1 MHVEPADRLEIQIES
16 TVKKQFEHLI
26 RARIEAVLRA
36 ARGDARD
43 RPGERPRRPRLRHR
57 GAGGDGPPAGRGG
70 VSVDKLHS
78 VKCRQGRRF
87 MIRVLPGT
95 KLVDEL
101 LQFARMVDLHH
112 GAIVSAVGS
121 VRERGVQ
128 RHPGRRPPADHR
140 AADAGAPRRGAAR
153 PARPRG
159 QPRARR
165 DGPAWT
171 PHLHIFAAKSSGEAI
186 GGHLL
191 EAEVFATCEIILG
204 EYIVEGVERQHSTR
218 GGVDTLFFEDK

>member
-1 MHVEPADRLEIQIES
+1 
-16 TVKKQFEHLI
+16 
-26 RARIEAVLRA
+26 
-36 ARGDARD
+36 
-43 RPGERPRRPRLRHR
+43 
-57 GAGGDGPPAGRGG
+57 
-70 VSVDKLHS
+70 
-78 VKCRQGRRF
+78 

-101 LQFARMVDLHH
+101 LQFARMVNLHH

-121 VRERGVQ
+121 VRNVEFSDIQ
-128 RHPGRRPPADHR
+128 
-140 AADAGAPRRGAAR
+140 AGARLPITEPRMPVHRVEG
-153 PARPRG
+153 PLDLLGLEGNLVPDE
-159 QPRARR
+159 
-165 DGPAWT
+165 DGRVN

-218 GGVDTLFFEDK
+218 GGIDTLFFEDK

>member
-1 MHVEPADRLEIQIES
+1 MDKLSYREIQ
-16 TVKKQFEHLI
+16 
-26 RARIEAVLRA
+26 
-36 ARGDARD
+36 
-43 RPGERPRRPRLRHR
+43 
-57 GAGGDGPPAGRGG
+57 
-70 VSVDKLHS
+70 
-78 VKCRQGRRF
+78 QGRRF

-101 LQFARMVDLHH
+101 LQFARMVNLHH

-121 VRERGVQ
+121 VRNVDFSDIQ
-128 RHPGRRPPADHR
+128 
-140 AADAGAPRRGAAR
+140 AGARLPITEPRMPVHHVEG
-153 PARPRG
+153 PLDLLGLEGNLVPDE
-159 QPRARR
+159 
-165 DGPAWT
+165 DGHVN

-204 EYIVEGVERQHSTR
+204 EYIVEGVERQRSTR